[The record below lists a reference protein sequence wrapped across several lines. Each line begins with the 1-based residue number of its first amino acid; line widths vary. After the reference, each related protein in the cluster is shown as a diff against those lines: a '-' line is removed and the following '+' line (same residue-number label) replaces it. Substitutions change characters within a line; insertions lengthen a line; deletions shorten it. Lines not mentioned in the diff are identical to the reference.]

1 MISLATQIP
10 QPLKHSPI
18 SEIFWLCSG
27 KERWKELLALGAG
40 AAAWLTTERATTI
53 RDGPPGYRN
62 WGGRWRTSPDGS
74 WTTPG
79 RRGSPSSDWPSS
91 LASHSSSPDSGEGA
105 PLTPHSR
112 VSDLPR
118 GASFSSSSLDQD
130 SQDHGQLWVC
140 LGPVARIPLPPDLSL
155 RIKSK
160 NALLD

>member
-10 QPLKHSPI
+10 QPLKPSPI

-40 AAAWLTTERATTI
+40 AAAWLTTERAATI
-53 RDGPPGYRN
+53 RDGPPGYRD

-105 PLTPHSR
+105 PLTPTQGF
-112 VSDLPR
+112 LT
-118 GASFSSSSLDQD
+118 
-130 SQDHGQLWVC
+130 C
-140 LGPVARIPLPPDLSL
+140 LGVHLSLPLPWTKTARTTDS
-155 RIKSK
+155 SGCV
-160 NALLD
+160 